1 MGMEEIEKF
10 LAIDNG
16 YGDGLGSGNKFGSGG
31 NKNYCGYGA
40 GICSGRGYLE
50 FDGYGSDVGDGD
62 EYNCGHGD
70 GYGSGAGYETGDG
83 SGDGEISLFNGDK
96 VYNID
101 NTPTI
106 IKSVRGNV
114 ARGFILMQDF
124 TLSPCYIVKDGN
136 KFAHGSTLH
145 EAYSSLR
152 EKLFDDTSEEE
163 KLSAFTDK
171 FPKYDNKL
179 YPASELFEW
188 HHHLTGSCLQGRKVF
203 CKNKGIDIN
212 KDMFT
217 VRQFVRLTSSDYGG
231 DIISKLPER
240 YGKTKER

>member
-1 MGMEEIEKF
+1 MEEKERKEI
-10 LAIDNG
+10 AGTMIVPSIDYSNGDNGSEYNCG
-16 YGDGLGSGNKFGSGG
+16 YGDGDGSGFGSSFGSGFG
-31 NKNYCGYGA
+31 CG
-40 GICSGRGYLE
+40 
-50 FDGYGSDVGDGD
+50 DD
-62 EYNCGHGD
+62 EV
-70 GYGSGAGYETGDG
+70 SV
-83 SGDGEISLFNGDK
+83 FNGDNI
-96 VYNID
+96 YNID
-101 NTPTI
+101 YIPTI

-114 ARGFILMQDF
+114 AKGFILMQDF
-124 TLSPCYIVKDGN
+124 TLSPCFIVKDRN

-152 EKLFDDTSEEE
+152 EKLFDDASEEE
-163 KLSAFTDK
+163 RLSAFLDK
-171 FPKYDNKL
+171 FPQYDNKL
-179 YPASELFEW
+179 YPAAELFEW

-240 YGKTKER
+240 YGKSQEK

>member
-1 MGMEEIEKF
+1 MGMEEIERF
-10 LAIDNG
+10 LAVSDGYGYGSGSGSGSG
-16 YGDGLGSGNKFGSGG
+16 YGDG
-31 NKNYCGYGA
+31 Y
-40 GICSGRGYLE
+40 
-50 FDGYGSDVGDGD
+50 
-62 EYNCGHGD
+62 GD
-70 GYGSGAGYETGDG
+70 GYGSGYG
-83 SGDGEISLFNGDK
+83 SGYGEISIFNGDK

-101 NTPTI
+101 NVPTI
-106 IKSVRGNV
+106 IKSVHGNV
-114 ARGFILMQDF
+114 AKGFILMQDF
-124 TLSPCYIVKDGN
+124 TLSPCYIVKDRN

-152 EKLFDDTSEEE
+152 EKLFDFASEDER
-163 KLSAFTDK
+163 LSAFIDK
-171 FPKYDNKL
+171 FPEYDKP
-179 YPASELFEW
+179 YPALELFEW
-188 HHHLTGSCLQGRKVF
+188 HHHLTGSCLQGRRVF

>member
-1 MGMEEIEKF
+1 MEEIERF
-10 LAIDNG
+10 LAISDDSG
-16 YGDGLGSGNKFGSGG
+16 Y
-31 NKNYCGYGA
+31 
-40 GICSGRGYLE
+40 
-50 FDGYGSDVGDGD
+50 
-62 EYNCGHGD
+62 
-70 GYGSGAGYETGDG
+70 GDG
-83 SGDGEISLFNGDK
+83 SGDGSGYGYGYGDGYGDGSGDGSGEISLFNGDK
-96 VYNID
+96 VYDID
-101 NTPTI
+101 NMPTI

-114 ARGFILMQDF
+114 AKGFILMQDF
-124 TLSPCYIVKDGN
+124 TLSPCYIVKDRN

-163 KLSAFTDK
+163 RLSAFTDK

-231 DIISKLPER
+231 DAISKLPER